1 MLSVGDSFS
10 FSMPIVSMSAYT
22 SVPSINLLAIS
33 SSSSF
38 VISLSKT
45 KIIGTQSLVNLSI
58 CDLEIFDPP
67 VATASKYPLSY
78 NCWTPFSASVTK
90 TLCAFLIKL
99 IVLYSPYKI
108 YDLAHFS
115 MYINFCSSSGTCL

>member
-58 CDLEIFDPP
+58 CDLEIF
-67 VATASKYPLSY
+67 
-78 NCWTPFSASVTK
+78 
-90 TLCAFLIKL
+90 
-99 IVLYSPYKI
+99 
-108 YDLAHFS
+108 
-115 MYINFCSSSGTCL
+115 